1 MPFGISL
8 SVSLSPPPLS
18 LNLQKISKKQAAKMQ
33 QDAAAMPIP
42 SIHPISRSKK
52 DAEKSKI
59 KKRAIQH
66 LNSDVS
72 SREKKTPAMLIII
85 PCDSSIPCGRGEK
98 LAPVLVVQSRKSW
111 GWWPCIC
118 ASSNLPRLLS
128 SRLSLTFYVHARS
141 SHVLLVWGEMQ
152 ACLPRMRHGVRHAID
167 RFVLLAKITR

>member
-1 MPFGISL
+1 MPCLLASL
-8 SVSLSPPPLS
+8 SLSLSPPLS

-72 SREKKTPAMLIII
+72 SREKNTCNAHHH
-85 PCDSSIPCGRGEK
+85 
-98 LAPVLVVQSRKSW
+98 
-111 GWWPCIC
+111 
-118 ASSNLPRLLS
+118 
-128 SRLSLTFYVHARS
+128 SL
-141 SHVLLVWGEMQ
+141 
-152 ACLPRMRHGVRHAID
+152 
-167 RFVLLAKITR
+167 

>member
-8 SVSLSPPPLS
+8 SVSLSPPLSPSLPPPSLS

-72 SREKKTPAMLIII
+72 SREKKHLQ
-85 PCDSSIPCGRGEK
+85 CSSSF
-98 LAPVLVVQSRKSW
+98 PV
-111 GWWPCIC
+111 I
-118 ASSNLPRLLS
+118 LLYPVAEVKN
-128 SRLSLTFYVHARS
+128 SRLFSWCSHANPGAGGRVYVQAATCRACSQADSL
-141 SHVLLVWGEMQ
+141 
-152 ACLPRMRHGVRHAID
+152 
-167 RFVLLAKITR
+167 